1 MIGVL
6 PILGIVAGGAALY
19 VASYLFAPASTSRQ
33 IPGPTVDDDILDI
46 DALLAAAPLG
56 NNPAGRLA
64 SVAERLSSAKV
75 IVREFQR
82 AGLPLSLALAAV
94 ANADVESG
102 LNPRATGDGGKSVG
116 LFQLHESG
124 GGRGLSV
131 AQRQD
136 PTQNVRRIIS
146 EFQAARARTTG
157 KNLAEGGATVGAESL
172 NAALARGA
180 TVAELAGLFGFHV
193 ERPYDL
199 KAALRER
206 PERARKLF
214 PGVAALPGR
223 VVDAGRMASGG
234 GLLLAGLLAVTG
246 IGVGVWAYRRRLLR
260 R

>member
-6 PILGIVAGGAALY
+6 PIVGVLAGGAALY
-19 VASYLFAPASTSRQ
+19 VASYLFAPAPTSRQ
-33 IPGPTVDDDILDI
+33 LPGPTANDDVLDI

-64 SVAERLSSAKV
+64 SAAERVNSARI
-75 IVREFQR
+75 IVREFQA

-94 ANADVESG
+94 TNADVESG
-102 LNPRATGDGGKSVG
+102 LNPRASGDGGKSVG

-124 GGRGLSV
+124 GGRGMSV

-136 PTQNVRRIIS
+136 PVQNTRRIIA

-199 KAALRER
+199 KAALVDR

-223 VVDAGRMASGG
+223 AVDAGKMVAGG
-234 GLLLAGLLAVTG
+234 GLLLTGLLAVVG
-246 IGVGVWAYRRRLLR
+246 LGVGVWAYRRFARG
-260 R
+260 